1 MFVCICICGEN
12 DVGRRMICACV
23 CMCVCTV
30 ACACVYFD
38 MIGCFG
44 SVLEPDMQ
52 IDESKDVH
60 ICINRVT
67 FIQVAHTGDQ
77 FDCESQLFWAIS
89 FIHAHAHTNTR
100 A

>member
-23 CMCVCTV
+23 CVFVCTV
-30 ACACVYFD
+30 ACVCVCVCVCVCACVYFD

-67 FIQVAHTGDQ
+67 FIQVAHTG
-77 FDCESQLFWAIS
+77 
-89 FIHAHAHTNTR
+89 H
-100 A
+100 